1 MSKNHYQMSAAA
13 SAQLE
18 IDYLRD
24 QLNQAKQ
31 QMKDVLF
38 ARELL
43 NKRGYAVTNL
53 WHVDDVTQN
62 YKCTEEQAQEVLYKA
77 LTNDY
82 TMSTIWEAIDVVAE
96 NLELTKIT

>member
-24 QLNQAKQ
+24 QLKQAKQ
-31 QMKDVLF
+31 QMRDVLF
-38 ARELL
+38 ARDVL
-43 NKRGYAVTNL
+43 NKRGYAVANL
-53 WHVDDVTQN
+53 WHVDDVTTQ
-62 YKCTEEQAQEVLYKA
+62 YECTEAQAQDILHKA

-82 TMSTIWEAIDVVAE
+82 TMSTIWEAIDVIAIDL
-96 NLELTKIT
+96 NLTKKE